1 MNRRSRKR
9 DRLNVYLRCF
19 VIQASWNFK
28 SLLGLGFCFS
38 VIPLA
43 RRLCRTQEERSAFL
57 RRHLEFF
64 NAHPYFASWC
74 LGAVTRLEEEAIE
87 KKWPDKQP
95 ISVFKTRISGPLG
108 GLGDQL
114 FWSRLK
120 PFAGALAVCLGILYG
135 WIAIPIFLVVYN
147 VPHFAVRRYGMNLGY
162 AKGFDII
169 NILSRWRFKNIS
181 AALSNVGLLLAGL
194 LIMVAADWSLS
205 RSWAAFAAF
214 WACGALAAVLIYF
227 KRSVHTILLS
237 TLIFSLLIGW
247 LFFNRGVA
255 N

>member
-1 MNRRSRKR
+1 MKRRTRKI
-9 DRLNVYLRCF
+9 DRLNVFLRCF

-43 RRLCRTQEERSAFL
+43 RRLYRTQEERSAFL

-135 WIAIPIFLVVYN
+135 MMAIPIFLAVYN
-147 VPHFAVRRYGMNLGY
+147 VPHFAVRRYGMKLSY

-169 NILSRWRFKNIS
+169 NILSKWRFKNIS
-181 AALSNVGLLLAGL
+181 AALSYMGLLLAGFL
-194 LIMVAADWSLS
+194 VIIAADWSLS
-205 RSWAAFAAF
+205 RSRTAFVAF
-214 WACGALAAVLIYF
+214 WACGAAAAVLIYF
-227 KRSVHTILLS
+227 KRSVQTILL
-237 TLIFSLLIGW
+237 TTFIFSLLIGW
-247 LFFNRGVA
+247 LFFITGIVN
-255 N
+255 